1 MKLNIFGKEYR
12 ITFGELQSDNLGTCN
27 HITGEIILDRS
38 KTTHDSL
45 EQVAFHEI
53 LHAIF
58 DRIGARQFIEAQAEE
73 MLCDSISK
81 CLLDNFKLNLYL
93 ESHSLPQEQEQQ
105 SPQQ

>member
-12 ITFGELQSDNLGTCN
+12 IAFGELQSNDVGTCN

-38 KTTHDSL
+38 KTTHDSI

-58 DRIGARQFIEAQAEE
+58 DRIGARQFIEPQAEE

-81 CLLDNFKLNLYL
+81 CLMDNFKLSFYL
-93 ESHSLPQEQEQQ
+93 ENHSQPQESEQ
-105 SPQQ
+105 SPQV